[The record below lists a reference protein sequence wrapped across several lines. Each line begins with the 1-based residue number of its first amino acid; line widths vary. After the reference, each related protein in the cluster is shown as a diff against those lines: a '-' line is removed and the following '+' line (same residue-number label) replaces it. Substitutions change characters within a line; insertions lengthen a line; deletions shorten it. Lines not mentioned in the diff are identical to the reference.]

1 MRTALTLALLVAL
14 GSSARAETDVGVIVT
29 GEGSMQPQLAAQIE
43 GWLSQHGHT
52 LVASPL
58 PPEAITALIDC
69 FVIEDQSCARGI
81 VEKRAKST
89 TVVYARL
96 DTKNNA
102 SNGTRD
108 VTLTAYWFD
117 KGHDAVA
124 ERKTCQ
130 RCTDQSLRT
139 TADDIM
145 KKLVGGGAVG
155 HVKLKS
161 APPGARITID
171 GQPIGVTPLDW
182 DLPSG
187 KHTILMDKA
196 GLKPASR
203 DIVVASDRTELLVM
217 TLVPSGHD
225 DAGDGGDLPR
235 FVPLGTLAAG
245 GLLLGTGIVLYAIDE
260 DPSLSTKMTYS
271 DTARAGVGFA
281 IGGAVVGGIGAY
293 LLWFRSPKTTST
305 PVAAFTSDTAY
316 IGWLGRF

>member
-1 MRTALTLALLVAL
+1 MRVAIIVCALALVAAL
-14 GSSARAETDVGVIVT
+14 GSPARGDADVGVIVT

-43 GWLSQHGHT
+43 DWLSRHGHR

-69 FVIEDQSCARGI
+69 FVLEDQSCARGI
-81 VEKRAKST
+81 IEKRAKST
-89 TVVYARL
+89 SMVYARV

-124 ERKTCQ
+124 ERKTCE

-139 TADDIM
+139 TADEVM
-145 KKLVGGGAVG
+145 KKLVGGDG

-161 APPGARITID
+161 MPPGARITID

-182 DLPSG
+182 DLPAG
-187 KHTILMDKA
+187 KYAIQMDKA
-196 GLKPASR
+196 GWTPASR
-203 DIVVASDRTELLVM
+203 DIVVVPNQTKLLV
-217 TLVPSGHD
+217 LELGRPEPE
-225 DAGDGGDLPR
+225 DGGAAR
-235 FVPLGTLAAG
+235 SRIVPLALVVGGGALLA
-245 GLLLGTGIVLYAIDE
+245 TGAVLIAIDE
-260 DPSLSTKMTYS
+260 DPGPFEPPMIRNSAPT
-271 DTARAGVGFA
+271 GVGLA

-293 LLWFRSPKTTST
+293 LLWFRSPRATSR
-305 PVAAFTSDTAY
+305 PVAVLSRGTAY
-316 IGWLGRF
+316 VGWLRRF

>member
-1 MRTALTLALLVAL
+1 MRTVITLALLIAL
-14 GSSARAETDVGVIVT
+14 GSPARAEGGVGVIVT

-52 LVASPL
+52 LVPSPL

-81 VEKRAKST
+81 VEKRAKATSMLF
-89 TVVYARL
+89 ARL
-96 DTKNNA
+96 DTKSNA

-117 KGHDAVA
+117 KGHDAIG

-130 RCTDQSLRT
+130 RCTDQLLRT
-139 TADDIM
+139 TADEIM
-145 KKLVGGGAVG
+145 KKLVGGGDLG

-161 APPGARITID
+161 IPSGARISID
-171 GQPIGVTPLDW
+171 GQAIGVTPLDW
-182 DLPSG
+182 DLPPG

-196 GLKPASR
+196 GLQPVSR
-203 DIVVASDRTELLVM
+203 SIAVVSDRTEALTMQLAA
-217 TLVPSGHD
+217 SGAND
-225 DAGDGGDLPR
+225 DGSKLPR
-235 FVPLGTLAAG
+235 FVPIGLLAAG
-245 GLLLGTGIVLYAIDE
+245 GALLVTGAVMIAIDE
-260 DPSLSTKMTYS
+260 DPSIDGGKTYRN
-271 DTARAGVGFA
+271 TGPAGVGLA
-281 IGGAVVGGIGAY
+281 IGGAVVGGVGAY
-293 LLWFRSPKTTST
+293 LLWSRSPRTTST